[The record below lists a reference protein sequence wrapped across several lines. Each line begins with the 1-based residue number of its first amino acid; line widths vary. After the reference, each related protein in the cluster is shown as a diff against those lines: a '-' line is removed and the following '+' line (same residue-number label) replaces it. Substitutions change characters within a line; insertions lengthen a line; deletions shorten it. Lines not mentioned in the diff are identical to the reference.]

1 MTWFDEFQEGFK
13 DRYGEGRE
21 DYRLA
26 RYSYNAD
33 MGRDAEG
40 SRLQHTLATNPT
52 FVTVKDLGRKVLG
65 REPDRYQRKR
75 EEMGMGLAKSGAKAT
90 GQVLGTIANDLTQ
103 DSTRSLWWLLN
114 APQAVGNVTNET
126 ALAFANP
133 ELFRHKTARGESGEL
148 IPAHQYSEGYLNY
161 TQDERLSGRIDKVK
175 KRNVSL
181 NTISCKLRF
190 DIRYRSTQ
198 KRRAEA
204 IQ

>member
-1 MTWFDEFQEGFK
+1 MEWSDLVQEGFK
-13 DRYGEGRE
+13 DRFGEGRE

-52 FVTVKDLGRKVLG
+52 FVTMKDLARKVLG
-65 REPDRYQRKR
+65 REPDGYQRKR
-75 EEMGMGLAKSGAKAT
+75 EEMGMGLSKSPAKAT

-126 ALAFANP
+126 MLAHANP
-133 ELFRHKTARGESGEL
+133 ELFRHATAKDERGGL
-148 IPAHQYSEGYLNY
+148 IPAHQYSDGKVSF
-161 TQDERLSGRIDKVK
+161 TQDELLSPRIQNVK
-175 KRNVSL
+175 DQRQREHDLAV
-181 NTISCKLRF
+181 
-190 DIRYRSTQ
+190 TQ
-198 KRRAEA
+198 G
-204 IQ
+204 